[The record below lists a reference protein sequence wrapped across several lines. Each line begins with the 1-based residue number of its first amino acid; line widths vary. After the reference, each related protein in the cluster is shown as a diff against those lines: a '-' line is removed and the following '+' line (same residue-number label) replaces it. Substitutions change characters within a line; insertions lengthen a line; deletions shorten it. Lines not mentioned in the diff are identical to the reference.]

1 DETPALEIDLSAGFE
16 TPAPPPPRIE
26 PQIEIELPA
35 EEGGEDLDFIT
46 EHLTEAE
53 VFAKYGLAEKAAE
66 HLRAVIDR
74 APKHLA
80 AHDKLFRILL
90 DEGDIDAARA
100 AAMQYVGL
108 LQEKHDAAT
117 IEAVRNEFVSRGHAL
132 TAAARP
138 PRPAAAPPPPP
149 PPVLEPEPQVD
160 EISFDLDAGSTE
172 FEFDTSVPLELETE
186 AEPVAE
192 SEPAIELEEEVP

>member
-1 DETPALEIDLSAGFE
+1 DRGGPAAPALSRDLDGTRALEIDLPAGFE

-53 VFAKYGLAEKAAE
+53 VFSKYGLAEKAAE
-66 HLRAVIDR
+66 HLRAVIER

-90 DEGDIDAARA
+90 DEADVAAGRA

-108 LQEKHDAAT
+108 LQKKHDAAT

-132 TAAARP
+132 TAAAPP

-149 PPVLEPEPQVD
+149 PPPPSPPVLEPEPEVD
-160 EISFDLDAGSTE
+160 E
-172 FEFDTSVPLELETE
+172 
-186 AEPVAE
+186 
-192 SEPAIELEEEVP
+192 